1 MHLIVFLRP
10 LGLPTR
16 NTRFVGVVVAYRDIE
31 KARWRAVIEVDP
43 TGYDDIDVNVESL
56 AVYMKD

>member
-1 MHLIVFLRP
+1 MNLN
-10 LGLPTR
+10 R